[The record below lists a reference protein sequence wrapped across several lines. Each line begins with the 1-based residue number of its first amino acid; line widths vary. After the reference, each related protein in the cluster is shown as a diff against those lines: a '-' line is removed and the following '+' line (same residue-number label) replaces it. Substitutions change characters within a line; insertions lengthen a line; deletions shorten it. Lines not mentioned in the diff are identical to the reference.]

1 MFAINLQDNKD
12 IQVTVLKNLPCSLGD
27 NSWIERVNI
36 QTMRVTIMQ
45 AEASTQFL
53 TGTIRGESGRVADS
67 SQEELVSVIQVG
79 ERS

>member
-1 MFAINLQDNKD
+1 MFAVNFQENKD

-36 QTMRVTIMQ
+36 QAMRVTIMQ
-45 AEASTQFL
+45 AEASTEFL
-53 TGTIRGESGRVADS
+53 TGTISGEGKVADS
-67 SQEELVSVIQVG
+67 SQEELVSLIPVG